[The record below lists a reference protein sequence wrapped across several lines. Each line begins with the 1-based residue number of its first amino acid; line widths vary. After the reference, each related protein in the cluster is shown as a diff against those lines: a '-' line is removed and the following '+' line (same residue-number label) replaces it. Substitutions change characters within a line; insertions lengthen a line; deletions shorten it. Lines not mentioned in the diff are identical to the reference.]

1 MLFSRNDETPLVRM
15 FRTEY
20 SADYKRMKK
29 TGYEITDENVRLIL
43 GFPAEKKK
51 KFLGLF

>member
-20 SADYKRMKK
+20 NADYKRMKK
-29 TGYEITDENVRLIL
+29 TGYEITDDNVRLIL
-43 GFPAEKKK
+43 GYPVEKKSK
-51 KFLGLF
+51 LFGLF